1 MSSPTTFGQRLN
13 KPLTQVLLER
23 NIIDEASLDNPQ
35 TIKELAYK
43 AYIVAQEHVYEDE
56 TGIIVEAWMP
66 ETLAMDVNATYEAPF
81 AQGLNQVNENLG
93 AVARFLGVNLTTQAL
108 TAQIWQGGA
117 FIEFSLPLIFQADS
131 SAAYDVMEPIKK
143 LFSLTMP
150 KDPEGG
156 GLLEAPGPRIDLNR
170 LASNAR
176 ENGGQVLNQL
186 LSTTTSNISNPAQ
199 MLNSAREAFSNPTGF
214 VQQALNTAN
223 EGAQAVSKAIVASV
237 KNNISLYLGQ
247 FLYFPSVVITDVN
260 PTYDVVLSRDKNPMR
275 ATVNINFRTFYVPTD
290 RDISIMFPA
299 SSNLKTR
306 ARG

>member
-1 MSSPTTFGQRLN
+1 MSSPTTFGQRFN
-13 KPLTQVLLER
+13 RPLADVLKLDAAALE
-23 NIIDEASLDNPQ
+23 NPQ

-43 AYIVAQEHVYEDE
+43 AFIVAQEHVYEGE
-56 TGIIVEAWMP
+56 TGVIVEAWMP

-81 AQGLNQVNENLG
+81 AQGLNQVNESLG
-93 AVARFLGVNLTTQAL
+93 AIARFLGVNLTTQAL

-156 GLLEAPGPRIDLNR
+156 GLLEAPGPRIDFNK

-186 LSTTTSNISNPAQ
+186 LSTTTSSISNPGQ
-199 MLNSAREAFSNPTGF
+199 MLDSAKEAVSNPTGF
-214 VQQALNTAN
+214 TQKTLNTAN
-223 EGAQAVSKAIVASV
+223 EGAKAVSKSIVASV

-275 ATVNINFRTFYVPTD
+275 ATVNINFRTFYMPTD

-299 SSNLKTR
+299 SSKLKTR